1 MKVYISG
8 KITGLPIAEAKAK
21 FDRCKSELIMDD
33 YEPVSPMDLPHDHDK
48 SWASY
53 MIECL
58 IALKECEAIHMLPCW
73 KDSPGAMIEHDFAKR
88 MGIQI
93 SYE

>member
-21 FDRCKSELIMDD
+21 FKSAKEDLSTRFD
-33 YEPVSPMDLPHDHDK
+33 YVISPIDLPDDHDK
-48 SWASY
+48 SWAAY

-58 IALKECEAIHMLPCW
+58 KALKECDGIYMLPCW
-73 KDSPGAMIEHDFAKR
+73 KDSPGAKIERDFAVR
-88 MGIQI
+88 MGIPI
-93 SYE
+93 FYR

>member
-1 MKVYISG
+1 MKIYISG
-8 KITGLPIAEAKAK
+8 KITGLPIDECKAK
-21 FDRCKSELIMDD
+21 FDLRVKS
-33 YEPVSPMDLPHDHDK
+33 YVNNEPVSPMDLPHDHDK

-58 IALKECEAIHMLPCW
+58 IALKECQAIHMMPCW

-88 MGIQI
+88 MGLII
-93 SYE
+93 IYE